1 MSGKQSFTMPG
12 DKKQPLNAIRPMAQ
26 TSCPHHKI
34 INVQDLKALSI
45 SQKTS
50 ATGPFAF
57 TFPFSKRIKLPLRGK
72 TPFPLFNRIIAR
84 STPEVK
90 RRNCSLFSG
99 TAATVQAQRRRSA
112 FLPEERTT
120 RRRSTPKKRAV

>member
-45 SQKTS
+45 SHKHQPQGRLLS
-50 ATGPFAF
+50 RFLF
-57 TFPFSKRIKLPLRGK
+57 LRGL
-72 TPFPLFNRIIAR
+72 TYH
-84 STPEVK
+84 SGEK
-90 RRNCSLFSG
+90 RLSLFLI
-99 TAATVQAQRRRSA
+99 A
-112 FLPEERTT
+112 L
-120 RRRSTPKKRAV
+120 